1 MFVRI
6 VSTAKLP
13 VRMKSM
19 ENEKRC
25 LLSDL
30 RVALAKDKFW
40 SHSLSVQ
47 NEKSF
52 TLHLGIFREPYL
64 TSIMEGKKTIETR
77 FAKRPC
83 APYQRITAGD
93 IIVLKRA
100 AGRIVGVCMAERV
113 WFYRLDV
120 ESFSLIKETF
130 GSAICPSDESFWDT
144 RKQSAV
150 ATLIL
155 VSKVA
160 AVSNVQFKKRDRR
173 AWIVFKGCAD

>member
-1 MFVRI
+1 
-6 VSTAKLP
+6 
-13 VRMKSM
+13 M
-19 ENEKRC
+19 ENDKRC

-30 RVALAKDKFW
+30 RVALAKDRFW
-40 SHSLSVQ
+40 SRSLSVQ
-47 NEKSF
+47 NEKRF
-52 TLHLGIFREPYL
+52 TLHMGIFREPYL

-77 FAKRPC
+77 FAKRSC
-83 APYQRITAGD
+83 ASYEMIAAGD

-130 GSAICPSDESFWDT
+130 SAAICPANESFWDIC
-144 RKQSAV
+144 KQSAV

-155 VSKVA
+155 VSNVA
-160 AVSNVQFKKRDRR
+160 VAPNVQFKKPDRR
-173 AWIVFKGCAD
+173 GWVVFKG

>member
-1 MFVRI
+1 
-6 VSTAKLP
+6 
-13 VRMKSM
+13 M
-19 ENEKRC
+19 ENEKRG

-30 RVALAKDKFW
+30 RVALAKHRFW
-40 SHSLSVQ
+40 TRSLSVQ
-47 NEKSF
+47 NEKRF

-83 APYQRITAGD
+83 APYQRIAAGD

-120 ESFSLIKETF
+120 ESFSRIKQTF
-130 GSAICPSDESFWDT
+130 GSAICPADESFWDAC
-144 RKQSAV
+144 KQSTV

-155 VSKVA
+155 VSNVA
-160 AVSNVQFKKRDRR
+160 AASNVQFKKRDRR
-173 AWIVFKGCAD
+173 GWVVFKGCPDRDRNIR